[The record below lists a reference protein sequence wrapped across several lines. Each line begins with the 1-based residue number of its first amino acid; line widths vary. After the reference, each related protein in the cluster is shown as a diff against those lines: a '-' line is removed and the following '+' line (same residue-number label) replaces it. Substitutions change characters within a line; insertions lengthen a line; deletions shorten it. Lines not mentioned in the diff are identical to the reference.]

1 MNEILLPVLIVVAV
15 VAFVLNQQINKIGSR
30 LDKEESSKSS
40 NKIYSLFAGVIQ
52 QKLRLIKNDI
62 DSSKVAKNPTYKL
75 NKLASEEKTL
85 ERISNLIR
93 KLVFFETLN
102 YKNKSKS
109 KVENELFAILSE
121 IDELVINSLEN
132 GQDISDELRN
142 TLLDEFQKL
151 QDSEN

>member
-1 MNEILLPVLIVVAV
+1 MNEILLPVLIIVAL
-15 VAFVLNQQINKIGSR
+15 VAFVLNQQIRKITTN
-30 LDKEESSKSS
+30 LDNESNSQSS
-40 NKIYSLFAGVIQ
+40 NKAYSSFAGTIQ
-52 QKLRLIKNDI
+52 HKLRQIKNDI
-62 DSSKVAKNPTYKL
+62 DSSKAVENPTYKL

-109 KVENELFAILSE
+109 KVENELFMILSE

-132 GQDISDELRN
+132 GQELSDELRN
-142 TLLDEFQKL
+142 TLASEFVKL
-151 QDSEN
+151 QNS

>member
-1 MNEILLPVLIVVAV
+1 MNEILLPVLIIVAL
-15 VAFVLNQQINKIGSR
+15 VAFVLNQQIRKITTN
-30 LDKEESSKSS
+30 LDNESNSQSS
-40 NKIYSLFAGVIQ
+40 NKAYSLFAGTIQ
-52 QKLRLIKNDI
+52 HKLRQIKNDI
-62 DSSKVAKNPTYKL
+62 DSSKAVENPTYKL

-109 KVENELFAILSE
+109 KVENELFMILSE

-132 GQDISDELRN
+132 GQELSDELRN
-142 TLLDEFQKL
+142 TLANEFVKL
-151 QDSEN
+151 QNS

>member
-1 MNEILLPVLIVVAV
+1 MNEILLPVLIVVAL
-15 VAFVLNQQINKIGSR
+15 VAFVLNQQIRKITTN
-30 LDKEESSKSS
+30 LDNESNSQNS
-40 NKIYSLFAGVIQ
+40 NKAYSLFAGTIQ
-52 QKLRLIKNDI
+52 HKLRQIKNDI
-62 DSSKVAKNPTYKL
+62 DSSKAVENPTYKL

-109 KVENELFAILSE
+109 KIENELFMILSE

-132 GQDISDELRN
+132 GQELSDELRN
-142 TLLDEFQKL
+142 TLANEFVKL
-151 QDSEN
+151 QNS

>member
-1 MNEILLPVLIVVAV
+1 MNEILLPVLIIVAL
-15 VAFVLNQQINKIGSR
+15 VAFVLNQQIRKITTN
-30 LDKEESSKSS
+30 LDNESNSQSS
-40 NKIYSLFAGVIQ
+40 NKAYSLFAGTIQ
-52 QKLRLIKNDI
+52 HKLRQIKNDI
-62 DSSKVAKNPTYKL
+62 DSSKAVENPTYKL

-109 KVENELFAILSE
+109 KIENELFMILSE

-132 GQDISDELRN
+132 GQELSDELRN
-142 TLLDEFQKL
+142 TLANEFVKL
-151 QDSEN
+151 QNS

>member
-1 MNEILLPVLIVVAV
+1 MNEILLPVLIVVAL
-15 VAFVLNQQINKIGSR
+15 VAFVLNQQIRKITTN
-30 LDKEESSKSS
+30 LDNESNSQSS
-40 NKIYSLFAGVIQ
+40 NKAYSLFAGTIQ
-52 QKLRLIKNDI
+52 HKLRQIKNDI
-62 DSSKVAKNPTYKL
+62 DSSKAVENPTYKL

-109 KVENELFAILSE
+109 KIENELFMILSE

-132 GQDISDELRN
+132 GQELSDELRN
-142 TLLDEFQKL
+142 TLANEFVKL
-151 QDSEN
+151 QNS

>member
-1 MNEILLPVLIVVAV
+1 MNEILLPVLIVVAL
-15 VAFVLNQQINKIGSR
+15 VAFVLNQQIRKITTN
-30 LDKEESSKSS
+30 LDNESNSQSS
-40 NKIYSLFAGVIQ
+40 NKSYSLFAGTIQ
-52 QKLRLIKNDI
+52 HKLRQIKNDI
-62 DSSKVAKNPTYKL
+62 DSSKAVENPTYKL

-109 KVENELFAILSE
+109 KVENELFMILSE

-132 GQDISDELRN
+132 GQELSDELRN
-142 TLLDEFQKL
+142 TLASEFVKL
-151 QDSEN
+151 QNS